1 MIRLVE
7 EMVLNPAAL
16 GESMQGYRQFR
27 IEYPG
32 GREGVVWLPP
42 AADRDAVEDAINA
55 KDERKATDGHTK
67 KEGLGG

>member
-7 EMVLNPAAL
+7 EMVLNPGAL

-27 IEYPG
+27 IEYPC

-55 KDERKATDGHTK
+55 KDERKATDGK
-67 KEGLGG
+67 G